1 MALST
6 SYLITT
12 KNLEAF
18 LNAIVTAQAPEKFTN
33 KFLVDLDFKSTNDR
47 LFIGVFK
54 SLGMIDE
61 NSAPTEIYFQF
72 LDQTLSK
79 QVLAERIKQAY
90 EDLFAVNVNAQDMTY
105 EEVKNKLKTLTQG
118 QKSEKVVGLMASTF
132 KALTEYAEWK
142 KQVKSPK
149 KPSEKSRGAEAS
161 PKVESVVDKET
172 PFRKPK
178 KAEFHYNIQIHLPP
192 TRDSSVYDALFRSL
206 KEHLL

>member
-1 MALST
+1 MALPT

-12 KNLEAF
+12 KNLETF
-18 LNAIVTAQAPEKFTN
+18 LNATVTAQAPEKFTN

-47 LFIGVFK
+47 LFIGIFK

-90 EDLFAVNVNAQDMTY
+90 ADLFAVNVNAQNMTY
-105 EEVKNKLKTLTQG
+105 EEVKNKFKTLTQG
-118 QKSEKVVGLMASTF
+118 QKSDKVVGLMASTF
-132 KALTEYAEWK
+132 KALTDYAEWK
-142 KQVKSPK
+142 KQVKPPK
-149 KPSEKSRGAEAS
+149 RPSEKRKEAETS
-161 PKVESVVDKET
+161 PKDELGIDKKIR
-172 PFRKPK
+172 PHKPK

-192 TRDSSVYDALFRSL
+192 TRDSSVYDALFKSL